1 MKTSDIIL
9 LSLAAAFVIIGTHQ
23 TITLGI
29 TASYPI
35 FMLSVVLLFWYK
47 YRQIQRRAE
56 DEKHPDQ
63 NNSQK
68 RK

>member
-35 FMLSVVLLFWYK
+35 FMLSVVFLFWYK

-56 DEKHPDQ
+56 EEKQPEQ
-63 NNSQK
+63 NKSQK